1 MFKFLLGV
9 VVGTYASK
17 KSVREKCYN
26 ITVKSVENIKRLKK
40 QIEEK
45 AGD

>member
-9 VVGTYASK
+9 VVGTYVSK
-17 KSVREKCYN
+17 KSVREKCYS
-26 ITVKSVENIKRLKK
+26 ITAKSVENIKRLKK

-45 AGD
+45 MGD

>member
-9 VVGTYASK
+9 VVGAYASK
-17 KSVREKCYN
+17 KSVREKCYS
-26 ITVKSVENIKRLKK
+26 ITVKGVENIKRLKK

-45 AGD
+45 VGD